1 MGEGQEAS
9 AHQHALWA
17 SSAQV
22 INHQV
27 SQPSHSALFRI
38 LPLTRSTVPS
48 SAHHLPTMISVE
60 PMLPARVFRLVLA
73 SALTMMTRLSSHP
86 SRSSMLER
94 RMLWSEH
101 FSYYCALHGVKWT
114 PQCHLQTVPCERRF
128 CLTSMHSFCP
138 VRAVSRDA

>member
-22 INHQV
+22 MYHQV

-38 LPLTRSTVPS
+38 LPLRRSTAPL
-48 SAHHLPTMISVE
+48 SARHLPPMISVE

-73 SALTMMTRLSSHP
+73 FALTMTTRLSSQP
-86 SRSSMLER
+86 SRSSTRER
-94 RMLWSEH
+94 RMSWSEH
-101 FSYYCALHGVKWT
+101 FS
-114 PQCHLQTVPCERRF
+114 
-128 CLTSMHSFCP
+128 
-138 VRAVSRDA
+138 